1 MFTGIVE
8 EIGEVIDVIKED
20 QNAHFVIKSVISS
33 ELKIDQSISHNGV
46 CLTVVEQQED
56 WHKVTAISETL
67 GITNLN
73 SLKKGDLVNLERCL
87 KVGDRLDGHMVQGH
101 VDSTAKCIK
110 VTEENGS
117 WRYLFE
123 GNSEVK
129 QLVVYKGSICINGV
143 SLTVTKTMNQEI
155 EVAIIPYTYEH
166 TNFQQIQVGDLVNIE
181 FDILGKYFLKN
192 AKNLFW
198 VIVRRPERLGSL
210 EFHRAVDILMQ

>member
-8 EIGEVIDVIKED
+8 EIGEVIDIIKED

-46 CLTVVEQQED
+46 CLTVVAQQED

-87 KVGDRLDGHMVQGH
+87 KIGDRLDGHMVQGH

-192 AKNLFW
+192 AKNLT
-198 VIVRRPERLGSL
+198 G
-210 EFHRAVDILMQ
+210 QQ

>member
-33 ELKIDQSISHNGV
+33 ELKIDQSISHDGV

-192 AKNLFW
+192 AKNLTG
-198 VIVRRPERLGSL
+198 L
-210 EFHRAVDILMQ
+210 Q

>member
-155 EVAIIPYTYEH
+155 EVAMIPYTYEH

-192 AKNLFW
+192 AKNLTG
-198 VIVRRPERLGSL
+198 L
-210 EFHRAVDILMQ
+210 Q

>member
-143 SLTVTKTMNQEI
+143 SLTVTKTINHEI

-192 AKNLFW
+192 AKNLTG
-198 VIVRRPERLGSL
+198 L
-210 EFHRAVDILMQ
+210 Q

>member
-20 QNAHFVIKSVISS
+20 HNAHFVIKSVISS
-33 ELKIDQSISHNGV
+33 ELKVDQSISHNGV
-46 CLTVVEQQED
+46 CLTVVEQKED

-110 VTEENGS
+110 ATEDNGS

-123 GNSEVK
+123 GNSEVE
-129 QLVVYKGSICINGV
+129 QLVVHKGSICINGV

-166 TNFQQIQVGDLVNIE
+166 TNFKQIQVGDSVNIE

-192 AKNLFW
+192 AKNLTG
-198 VIVRRPERLGSL
+198 L
-210 EFHRAVDILMQ
+210 Q

>member
-46 CLTVVEQQED
+46 CLTVVEQKED

-192 AKNLFW
+192 AKNLTG
-198 VIVRRPERLGSL
+198 L
-210 EFHRAVDILMQ
+210 Q

>member
-8 EIGEVIDVIKED
+8 EIGEVIDIIKED

-46 CLTVVEQQED
+46 CLTVVAQQED

-87 KVGDRLDGHMVQGH
+87 KIGDRLDGHMVQGH

-123 GNSEVK
+123 GNSEVE
-129 QLVVYKGSICINGV
+129 QLVVHKGSICINGV
-143 SLTVTKTMNQEI
+143 SLTVTKTMNQEL

-192 AKNLFW
+192 AKNLT
-198 VIVRRPERLGSL
+198 EL
-210 EFHRAVDILMQ
+210 Q

>member
-20 QNAHFVIKSVISS
+20 HNVHFVIKSVISS

-73 SLKKGDLVNLERCL
+73 TLKRGDLVNLERCL

-117 WRYLFE
+117 WRFLFE
-123 GNSEVK
+123 GNNEVEK
-129 QLVVYKGSICINGV
+129 LVVHKGSICINGV
-143 SLTVTKTMNQEI
+143 SLTVTRTINQEI

-166 TNFQQIQVGDLVNIE
+166 TNFQQIQAGDVVNIE

-192 AKNLFW
+192 AKNLT
-198 VIVRRPERLGSL
+198 G
-210 EFHRAVDILMQ
+210 QQ

>member
-8 EIGEVIDVIKED
+8 EIGEVIDLIKED

-87 KVGDRLDGHMVQGH
+87 KLGDRLDGHMVQGH

-110 VTEENGS
+110 VTEESGS

-123 GNSEVK
+123 GNSEVE
-129 QLVVYKGSICINGV
+129 QLVVHKGSICINGV

-166 TNFQQIQVGDLVNIE
+166 TNFKQIQVGDLVNIE

-192 AKNLFW
+192 AKNLTG
-198 VIVRRPERLGSL
+198 L
-210 EFHRAVDILMQ
+210 Q

>member
-20 QNAHFVIKSVISS
+20 HNVHFVIKSVISS

-73 SLKKGDLVNLERCL
+73 TLKRGDLVNLERCL

-123 GNSEVK
+123 GNNEVEK
-129 QLVVYKGSICINGV
+129 LVVHKGSICINGV
-143 SLTVTKTMNQEI
+143 SLTVTRTINQEI

-166 TNFQQIQVGDLVNIE
+166 TNFQQIQAGDVVNIE

-192 AKNLFW
+192 AKGLT
-198 VIVRRPERLGSL
+198 G
-210 EFHRAVDILMQ
+210 QQ

>member
-20 QNAHFVIKSVISS
+20 HNVHFVIKSVISS

-73 SLKKGDLVNLERCL
+73 TLKRGDLVNLERCL

-117 WRYLFE
+117 WRFLFE
-123 GNSEVK
+123 GNNEVEK
-129 QLVVYKGSICINGV
+129 LVVHKGSICINGV
-143 SLTVTKTMNQEI
+143 SLTVTRTINQEI

-166 TNFQQIQVGDLVNIE
+166 TNFQQIQAGDVVNIE

-192 AKNLFW
+192 AKNLTG
-198 VIVRRPERLGSL
+198 R
-210 EFHRAVDILMQ
+210 Q

>member
-20 QNAHFVIKSVISS
+20 HNVHFVIKSVISS

-73 SLKKGDLVNLERCL
+73 TLKRGDLVNLERCL

-123 GNSEVK
+123 GNNEVEK
-129 QLVVYKGSICINGV
+129 LVVHKGSICINGV
-143 SLTVTKTMNQEI
+143 SLTVTRTINQEI

-166 TNFQQIQVGDLVNIE
+166 TNFQEIQAGDVVNIE

-192 AKNLFW
+192 AK
-198 VIVRRPERLGSL
+198 SL
-210 EFHRAVDILMQ
+210 TGQQ

>member
-56 WHKVTAISETL
+56 WHKITAISETL

-192 AKNLFW
+192 AKNLTG
-198 VIVRRPERLGSL
+198 L
-210 EFHRAVDILMQ
+210 Q

>member
-20 QNAHFVIKSVISS
+20 HNVHFVIKSVISS

-73 SLKKGDLVNLERCL
+73 TLKRGDLVNLERCL

-117 WRYLFE
+117 WRFLFE
-123 GNSEVK
+123 GNNEVEK
-129 QLVVYKGSICINGV
+129 LVVHKGSICINGV
-143 SLTVTKTMNQEI
+143 SLTVTRTINQEI

-166 TNFQQIQVGDLVNIE
+166 TNFQQIQTGDVVNIE

-192 AKNLFW
+192 AKNLTG
-198 VIVRRPERLGSL
+198 R
-210 EFHRAVDILMQ
+210 Q

>member
-20 QNAHFVIKSVISS
+20 HNIHFVIKSVISS

-73 SLKKGDLVNLERCL
+73 TLKRGDLVNLERCL

-117 WRYLFE
+117 WRFLFE
-123 GNSEVK
+123 GNNEVEK
-129 QLVVYKGSICINGV
+129 LVVHKGSICINGV
-143 SLTVTKTMNQEI
+143 SLTVTRTINQEI

-166 TNFQQIQVGDLVNIE
+166 TNFQQIQAGDVVNIE

-192 AKNLFW
+192 AQNLKG
-198 VIVRRPERLGSL
+198 R
-210 EFHRAVDILMQ
+210 Q

>member
-8 EIGEVIDVIKED
+8 EIGEVIDIIKED
-20 QNAHFVIKSVISS
+20 QNAHFVIRSVISS

-110 VTEENGS
+110 VTAENGS

-143 SLTVTKTMNQEI
+143 SLTVTKTMNQKI

-166 TNFQQIQVGDLVNIE
+166 TNFQQIQLGDLVNIE

-192 AKNLFW
+192 AKNLTG
-198 VIVRRPERLGSL
+198 L
-210 EFHRAVDILMQ
+210 Q

>member
-8 EIGEVIDVIKED
+8 EIGEVIDIIKED
-20 QNAHFVIKSVISS
+20 YNVHFVIRSVISS

-73 SLKKGDLVNLERCL
+73 TLKKGDLVNLERCL

-101 VDSTAKCIK
+101 VDSMAKCIK

-123 GNSEVK
+123 GNSEVEK
-129 QLVVYKGSICINGV
+129 LVVHKGSICINGV
-143 SLTVTKTMNQEI
+143 SLTVTKTINQEI

-166 TNFQQIQVGDLVNIE
+166 TNFKQIQVGDLVNIE

-192 AKNLFW
+192 AKNLTG
-198 VIVRRPERLGSL
+198 L
-210 EFHRAVDILMQ
+210 Q

>member
-20 QNAHFVIKSVISS
+20 HNVHFVIKSVISS

-73 SLKKGDLVNLERCL
+73 TLKRGDLVNLERCL

-117 WRYLFE
+117 WRFLFE
-123 GNSEVK
+123 GNNEVEK
-129 QLVVYKGSICINGV
+129 LVVHKGSICINGV
-143 SLTVTKTMNQEI
+143 SLTVTRTINQEI
-155 EVAIIPYTYEH
+155 EVAIIPYTYEY
-166 TNFQQIQVGDLVNIE
+166 TNFQQIQAGDVVNIE

-192 AKNLFW
+192 AKNLTG
-198 VIVRRPERLGSL
+198 R
-210 EFHRAVDILMQ
+210 Q

>member
-129 QLVVYKGSICINGV
+129 QLVVHKGSICINGV
-143 SLTVTKTMNQEI
+143 SLTVTKTLNQEI

-166 TNFQQIQVGDLVNIE
+166 TNFKQIQVGDLVNIE

-192 AKNLFW
+192 AKNLTG
-198 VIVRRPERLGSL
+198 L
-210 EFHRAVDILMQ
+210 Q

>member
-143 SLTVTKTMNQEI
+143 SLTVTKTMNQEL

-192 AKNLFW
+192 AKNLT
-198 VIVRRPERLGSL
+198 EL
-210 EFHRAVDILMQ
+210 Q

>member
-1 MFTGIVE
+1 MFTVIVE

-192 AKNLFW
+192 AKNLTG
-198 VIVRRPERLGSL
+198 L
-210 EFHRAVDILMQ
+210 Q

>member
-143 SLTVTKTMNQEI
+143 SLTVTKTMNQEL

-192 AKNLFW
+192 AKNLTG
-198 VIVRRPERLGSL
+198 L
-210 EFHRAVDILMQ
+210 Q

>member
-87 KVGDRLDGHMVQGH
+87 RVGDRLDGHMVQGH
-101 VDSTAKCIK
+101 IDSTAKCIK

-192 AKNLFW
+192 VKNLTG
-198 VIVRRPERLGSL
+198 L
-210 EFHRAVDILMQ
+210 Q

>member
-192 AKNLFW
+192 AKNLT
-198 VIVRRPERLGSL
+198 EL
-210 EFHRAVDILMQ
+210 Q

>member
-123 GNSEVK
+123 GNSEVE

-143 SLTVTKTMNQEI
+143 SLTVTKTLNQEI

-192 AKNLFW
+192 AKNLTG
-198 VIVRRPERLGSL
+198 L
-210 EFHRAVDILMQ
+210 Q

>member
-20 QNAHFVIKSVISS
+20 HNVHFVIKSVISS

-73 SLKKGDLVNLERCL
+73 TFKRGDLVNLERCL

-117 WRYLFE
+117 WRFLFE
-123 GNSEVK
+123 GNNEVEK
-129 QLVVYKGSICINGV
+129 LVVHKGSICINGV
-143 SLTVTKTMNQEI
+143 SLTVTRTINQEI

-166 TNFQQIQVGDLVNIE
+166 TNFQQIQAGDVVNIE

-192 AKNLFW
+192 AKNLTG
-198 VIVRRPERLGSL
+198 R
-210 EFHRAVDILMQ
+210 Q

>member
-20 QNAHFVIKSVISS
+20 QNAHFVVKSVISS

-192 AKNLFW
+192 AKNLTG
-198 VIVRRPERLGSL
+198 L
-210 EFHRAVDILMQ
+210 Q

>member
-20 QNAHFVIKSVISS
+20 HNIHFVIKSVISS

-73 SLKKGDLVNLERCL
+73 TLKRGDLVNLERCL

-117 WRYLFE
+117 WRFLFE
-123 GNSEVK
+123 GNNEVEK
-129 QLVVYKGSICINGV
+129 LVVHKGSICINGV
-143 SLTVTKTMNQEI
+143 SLTVTRTINQEI
-155 EVAIIPYTYEH
+155 EVAIIPYTYDH
-166 TNFQQIQVGDLVNIE
+166 TNFQQIQAGDVVNIE

-192 AKNLFW
+192 AKNLT
-198 VIVRRPERLGSL
+198 G
-210 EFHRAVDILMQ
+210 QQ

>member
-1 MFTGIVE
+1 M
-8 EIGEVIDVIKED
+8 
-20 QNAHFVIKSVISS
+20 IKSVISS

-87 KVGDRLDGHMVQGH
+87 RVGDRLDGHMVQGH

-143 SLTVTKTMNQEI
+143 SLTVTKTMNHEI

-192 AKNLFW
+192 AKNLTG
-198 VIVRRPERLGSL
+198 L
-210 EFHRAVDILMQ
+210 Q

>member
-8 EIGEVIDVIKED
+8 EIGEVMDVIKED

-46 CLTVVEQQED
+46 CLTVVAQQED

-87 KVGDRLDGHMVQGH
+87 KIGDRLDGHMVQGH

-123 GNSEVK
+123 GNSEVE
-129 QLVVYKGSICINGV
+129 QLVVHKGSICINGV
-143 SLTVTKTMNQEI
+143 SLTVTKTMNQEL

-192 AKNLFW
+192 AKNLT
-198 VIVRRPERLGSL
+198 EL
-210 EFHRAVDILMQ
+210 Q

>member
-8 EIGEVIDVIKED
+8 EIGEVIDIIKED

-87 KVGDRLDGHMVQGH
+87 KIGDRLDGHMVQGH

-123 GNSEVK
+123 GNSEVE
-129 QLVVYKGSICINGV
+129 QLVVHKGSICINGV

-181 FDILGKYFLKN
+181 FDILGKYYLKN
-192 AKNLFW
+192 AKNLTG
-198 VIVRRPERLGSL
+198 L
-210 EFHRAVDILMQ
+210 Q

>member
-143 SLTVTKTMNQEI
+143 SLTVAKTMNQEI

-192 AKNLFW
+192 AKNLTG
-198 VIVRRPERLGSL
+198 L
-210 EFHRAVDILMQ
+210 Q

>member
-8 EIGEVIDVIKED
+8 EIGEVIDIIKED

-46 CLTVVEQQED
+46 CLTVVAQQED

-87 KVGDRLDGHMVQGH
+87 KIGDRLDGHMVQGH

-123 GNSEVK
+123 GNSEVE
-129 QLVVYKGSICINGV
+129 QLVVHKGSICINGV
-143 SLTVTKTMNQEI
+143 SLTVTKTMNQEL

-192 AKNLFW
+192 AKNLTG
-198 VIVRRPERLGSL
+198 L
-210 EFHRAVDILMQ
+210 Q